1 METSNLPERRQQIET
16 KLQELQ
22 QQYAQT
28 VERIGEITAKQLAP
42 AADTRAAWE
51 IVSEGNLAAVFEID
65 EKASLREELEHL
77 EGRERFLNEAIE
89 GGKAELDAIQGKLNR
104 EICQRELRPKI
115 VARAKRRL
123 IALKELSDCNEE
135 DRTDRR
141 DYESRGIR
149 TDSVACGL
157 FDLDGWNDEFG
168 GRTIGYRNFIRE
180 NFPELKEACE
190 GNFSHQ
196 KQNGSALSSHTDGG
210 RPGLNSGARPPAVLT
225 KGRN

>member
-1 METSNLPERRQQIET
+1 MEISNLPERRQQIET

-28 VERIGEITAKQLAP
+28 VDRIGEITANLLAP
-42 AADTRAAWE
+42 AVDTRAAWDR
-51 IVSEGNLAAVFEID
+51 VQEGNLAVVFEID

-77 EGRERFLNEAIE
+77 EGRENFLTEAIA
-89 GGKAELDAIQGKLNR
+89 GGRAELDTLQGKLSR
-104 EICQRELRPKI
+104 EICQRELRPK
-115 VARAKRRL
+115 VAARAKRRL

-141 DYESRGIR
+141 DYESKGIR

-157 FDLDGWNDEFG
+157 FDLDKWDDEFG

-180 NFPELKEACE
+180 NFPELKDACE
-190 GNFSHQ
+190 GNFSPENRTRHP
-196 KQNGSALSSHTDGG
+196 SC
-210 RPGLNSGARPPAVLT
+210 LNSGQVAR
-225 KGRN
+225 R